1 MTLSVRKKVEI
12 VKEDGTVDTDPILNG
27 VLRKIMNAPVGVYMS
42 GNRALAIANS
52 IAEEYDFVKKDSLGK
67 LFEHEGE

>member
-12 VKEDGTVDTDPILNG
+12 VKEDGTVDTAPILNG

>member
-1 MTLSVRKKVEI
+1 MTLSVRKKVEL
-12 VKEDGTVDTDPILNG
+12 VNEDGTTNNDPVLNG
-27 VLRKIMNAPVGVYMS
+27 VVKQIMSTPIGVYMS

>member
-1 MTLSVRKKVEI
+1 MTMKVRKKVE
-12 VKEDGTVDTDPILNG
+12 VVNEDGTINNDPVLNG

-42 GNRALAIANS
+42 GNRALAIASS
-52 IAEEYDFVKKDSLGK
+52 IAEDYEFVKKDKLGT

>member
-42 GNRALAIANS
+42 GNRALALANS